1 MPVLA
6 AFYGHFAHEMPV
18 HVIGQNESGNKAL
31 AAQFNPEFS
40 ILDDSALEVSFAAE
54 IETVPTMLMLDASGA
69 ETARL
74 VGFVKAEWQTL
85 AADLSADQGLREL
98 ALDWSALPDWRPG
111 CGSLSVDPA
120 NEPRLRALAEGSPI
134 RARRIE
140 IGSQDDEVEFMFDKG
155 FSDGLPLVP
164 PTPERVLAMLSGT
177 KRDARKCWAK
187 WRPTWAK

>member
-1 MPVLA
+1 
-6 AFYGHFAHEMPV
+6 MPV

-85 AADLSADQGLREL
+85 AADLSADQGLESWL
-98 ALDWSALPDWRPG
+98 WTG
-111 CGSLSVDPA
+111 
-120 NEPRLRALAEGSPI
+120 
-134 RARRIE
+134 RRCRT
-140 IGSQDDEVEFMFDKG
+140 GVPVVVRC
-155 FSDGLPLVP
+155 PLTP
-164 PTPERVLAMLSGT
+164 PMNQAACVSGG
-177 KRDARKCWAK
+177 
-187 WRPTWAK
+187 